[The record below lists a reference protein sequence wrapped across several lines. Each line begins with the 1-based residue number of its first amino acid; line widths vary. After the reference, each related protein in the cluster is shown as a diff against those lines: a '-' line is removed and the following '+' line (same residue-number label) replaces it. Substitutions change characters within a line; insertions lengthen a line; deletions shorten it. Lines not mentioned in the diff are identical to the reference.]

1 MGGYIEVAKELV
13 SKIIDSKVRMNY
25 EIARMDGR
33 LLKTM
38 PMDIQ
43 ENTYDGFKNKRI
55 LVFVT
60 IVQ

>member
-25 EIARMDGR
+25 EIARMDGCSK
-33 LLKTM
+33 LCPWT
-38 PMDIQ
+38 
-43 ENTYDGFKNKRI
+43 FKRI
-55 LVFVT
+55 HMRDLKISEFWFLLT